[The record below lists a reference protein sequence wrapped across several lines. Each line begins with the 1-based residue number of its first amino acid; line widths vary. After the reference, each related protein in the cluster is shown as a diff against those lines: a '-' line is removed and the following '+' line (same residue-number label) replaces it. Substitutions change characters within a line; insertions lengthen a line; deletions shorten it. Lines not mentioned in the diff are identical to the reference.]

1 MKPDFIG
8 GEGLDPIDLTSP
20 EPEPETFSYS
30 HHLIITGWCTKGKAE
45 SLEAMI
51 DNNTQIKTRIQKIKA
66 EKDKDDVLIVFDGNI
81 DSVEYNKLFA
91 PDGILRIGKLAFTFI
106 YEKDGKKESFA
117 QLLSTGRIEE
127 IPNLNKKLADI
138 AKDFNHD
145 KKKTY

>member
-45 SLEAMI
+45 SLEARI
-51 DNNTQIKTRIQKIKA
+51 DNNTQIETRIQKIRA

-81 DSVEYNKLFA
+81 DMIVIFQIIPVICGNF
-91 PDGILRIGKLAFTFI
+91 GFTVFWHILTTFI
-106 YEKDGKKESFA
+106 IFGS
-117 QLLSTGRIEE
+117 ST
-127 IPNLNKKLADI
+127 NCK
-138 AKDFNHD
+138 
-145 KKKTY
+145 